1 MPITRPTISEYAPY
15 FQTYIQLVN
24 EDDLVLALKR
34 IAKIWNDLIGEIPE
48 QKLNY
53 RYADG
58 KWSIKE
64 VLIHLTDAER
74 VFAYRA
80 LRFARNDKTELSG
93 FDENFWAKE
102 SHADE
107 RSLESLIK
115 EHNNVRGASIS
126 LFENLTDEIS
136 MRSGPANGKEI
147 SVRALGYIICGHE
160 LHHLR
165 VIQERYL

>member
-1 MPITRPTISEYAPY
+1 MSITRPSSSEYAPY
-15 FQTYIQLVN
+15 YETYIQLVN
-24 EDDLVLALKR
+24 EDDLLLALKR
-34 IAKIWNDLIGEIPE
+34 IAKIWNDLVSGIPE
-48 QKLNY
+48 EKLNY
-53 RYADG
+53 CYAEG

-64 VLIHLTDAER
+64 VLIHLTDSER

-93 FDENFWAKE
+93 FNENIWVPE
-102 SHADE
+102 SNATE
-107 RSLESLIK
+107 RSLDSLIK

-126 LFENLTDEIS
+126 LFESFTDEIS
-136 MRSGPANGKEI
+136 LRSGSANGKEI